1 MLHPRYSSS
10 TPVLKCKLRRKL
22 TIPSA
27 LNAFLWAAEDT
38 LENSGDSPS
47 TSTLSIVMKSQST
60 CELSIPKTQHLRDN
74 LHNSRPVSHLPHSQR
89 QVMKGRMMKMA
100 RDASTVTTK
109 WVWNGNIPQ
118 VRKKMDRFLVM
129 REWNGSVSQVRKK
142 VNIIAISLSGANEIF
157 QYFL

>member
-1 MLHPRYSSS
+1 
-10 TPVLKCKLRRKL
+10 
-22 TIPSA
+22 
-27 LNAFLWAAEDT
+27 
-38 LENSGDSPS
+38 
-47 TSTLSIVMKSQST
+47 
-60 CELSIPKTQHLRDN
+60 
-74 LHNSRPVSHLPHSQR
+74 
-89 QVMKGRMMKMA
+89 MMKMA